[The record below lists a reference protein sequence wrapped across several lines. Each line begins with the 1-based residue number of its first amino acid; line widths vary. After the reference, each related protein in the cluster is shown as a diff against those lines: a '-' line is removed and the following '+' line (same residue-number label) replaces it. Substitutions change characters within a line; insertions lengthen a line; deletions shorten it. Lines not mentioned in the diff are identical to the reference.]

1 MLELWE
7 GVVAMRYYDGAS
19 VDKQKR
25 VCLGGFI
32 QPNEEYVI
40 YMMDGDERIYVEAFS
55 DQAVPGKSIRKSDA
69 KCRIILP
76 KCFVG
81 NATRVLIG
89 QEKDGPVVL
98 RPM

>member
-1 MLELWE
+1 
-7 GVVAMRYYDGAS
+7 MRYYDDAS
-19 VDKQKR
+19 IDKQRR

-32 QPNEEYVI
+32 QPNERYVI
-40 YMMDGDERIYVEAFS
+40 YMMDDDERIYVETFS
-55 DQAVPGKSIRKSDA
+55 DQTVPEKSIHKSDA

-76 KCFVG
+76 KCFAG

-98 RPM
+98 RPIVD